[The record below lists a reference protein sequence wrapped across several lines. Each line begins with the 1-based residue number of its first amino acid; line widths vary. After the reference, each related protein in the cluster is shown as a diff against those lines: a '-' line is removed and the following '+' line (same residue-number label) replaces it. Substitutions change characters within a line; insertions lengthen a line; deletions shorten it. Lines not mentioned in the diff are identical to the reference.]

1 MKTFNYLLVLICV
14 VLSGCAYNSRNLI
27 DVRGEN
33 LKFNYGLI
41 AIDGVNRVILLRET
55 NAGSGDAPEYLPEPK
70 IEIMNAVR

>member
-1 MKTFNYLLVLICV
+1 MKTFNYCLVLVCV
-14 VLSGCAYNSRNLI
+14 VVSGCAYNSRNLI